1 MRTILAVASAFLA
14 LSLMPVSAQTATSP
28 SSHGLSSQ
36 QERMKSCNTEAGT
49 KKLSGDSRKTFMSD
63 CLSGKTGSVSSDQ
76 NMSPQQMKM
85 KECNVKAK
93 TMKGDARKNFMSN
106 CLKG

>member
-14 LSLMPVSAQTATSP
+14 LSIMPVSAQTAVAP
-28 SSHGLSSQ
+28 SGHGLSSQ
-36 QERMKSCNTEAGT
+36 QELMKSCNTEAGT
-49 KKLSGDSRKTFMSD
+49 KKLSGDARKSFMSE
-63 CLSGKTGSVSSDQ
+63 CLSGKTGSVSSGEH
-76 NMSPQQMKM
+76 MTPQQKM

-93 TMKGDARKNFMSN
+93 TMKGDARKNFMTN

>member
-14 LSLMPVSAQTATSP
+14 LSMMPVSAQTATTP

-36 QERMKSCNTEAGT
+36 QELMKSCTVDAGS
-49 KKLSGDSRKTFMSD
+49 KKLTGDARRTFMSE
-63 CLSGKTGSVSSDQ
+63 CLSGKTGSVSSGQ
-76 NMSPQQMKM
+76 HMTPQQMKM

-93 TMKGDARKNFMSN
+93 TMKGDARKNFMTG